1 MASAVGVSLILR
13 EQGEQ
18 KEVLLICRDHSHSF
32 GAGLWS
38 LPGGIVRWNEDVR
51 ATARREVR
59 EKTGLKV
66 KVGGSYETLSGFV
79 RNQLVVVTG
88 FFAVPVES
96 KKEPRPGPRVE
107 RVAYFPIDRLP
118 DLAFETDT
126 RLLKELIH
134 LDNRPAPTSDDALNY
149 ARVAELE
156 SKVRRHER
164 RYDELMDLYMQELMR
179 GAWINDLLVQVASTN
194 EFSEI
199 SDLTVEH
206 LTTQSDLGLARV
218 WLPGP
223 PDSCDTCAWAPRCPQ
238 KICLHLVSARGD
250 ERYAD
255 DKDFERIPPISG
267 TPPGDTALRNDLV
280 QTEIARNRAQPS
292 HFEGF
297 PLDVGLE
304 LAGVLGIYG
313 PEQREPGERRIFQF
327 VARAISGS
335 IKNARLHQELKR
347 SDQVK
352 RIFIDKMSH
361 SLKTPLT
368 VILGYAEL
376 LKEDRVSEGD
386 EIGAEG
392 AAAIE
397 KSGRD
402 LYTLVES
409 ILFIT
414 KLESGRLPPKKVRCD
429 AYKILEKVIQSF
441 RDLADRRNI
450 GLIFEG
456 SSEFIFADPQWLKRI
471 AEELISNAI
480 KFTKEGQISIYLSS
494 DHNND
499 VVVAVH
505 DTGIGMA
512 KTNRSRIFE
521 PFTQGTHV
529 EDDYQVNLNYGGLGV
544 GLAIARTLVEQLGG
558 KLWVDSTPGQGSR
571 FYFTLQRSTSN

>member
-1 MASAVGVSLILR
+1 MASAVGVAMILR
-13 EQGEQ
+13 DNEGQR
-18 KEVLLICRDHSHSF
+18 EVLLACRDHSHSV

-38 LPGGIVRWNEDVR
+38 LPGGIVRWSEDIR
-51 ATARREVR
+51 ATVRREVR
-59 EKTGLKV
+59 EKIGLKI
-66 KVGGSYETLSGFV
+66 KVGSSFETLSGFV
-79 RNQLVVVTG
+79 SNQLVVVTS
-88 FFAVPVES
+88 FFTLLVNKDKA
-96 KKEPRPGPRVE
+96 PRPGPRVE
-107 RVAYFPIDRLP
+107 RVAYFPLSRLP
-118 DLAFETDT
+118 ELAFETDVRALQNLAQASAKT
-126 RLLKELIH
+126 TVTTAE
-134 LDNRPAPTSDDALNY
+134 ALNH

-194 EFSEI
+194 EFRDVVE
-199 SDLTVEH
+199 LTVEH
-206 LTTQSDLGLARV
+206 LTTQSDLGLARI

-223 PDSCDTCAWAPRCPQ
+223 PDNCETCAWADQCPQ
-238 KICLHLVSARGD
+238 KGCLHLISERGD
-250 ERYAD
+250 DRFAAD
-255 DKDFERIPPISG
+255 KNFKRIPPIPG
-267 TPPGDTALRNDLV
+267 TPAGDTALRSDLT
-280 QTEIARNRAQPS
+280 QSEIKRSRAQPS

-304 LAGVLGIYG
+304 LGGVLGIYG
-313 PEQREPGERRIFQF
+313 LEQREPGERRIFQF

-376 LKEDRVSEGD
+376 IKEDCEASGD
-386 EIGAEG
+386 GIGAEG

-414 KLESGRLPPKKVRCD
+414 KLESGRLPPKKIRCD
-429 AYKILEKVIQSF
+429 ACGIIEKVIKSYAELVDSNGTAIHFDGQS
-441 RDLADRRNI
+441 DI
-450 GLIFEG
+450 
-456 SSEFIFADPQWLKRI
+456 IFADPQWVKRI
-471 AEELISNAI
+471 VEELLSNAV
-480 KFTKEGQISIYLSS
+480 KFTKGGDISIYLSS
-494 DHNND
+494 NEKND
-499 VVVAVH
+499 MIVAVH

-544 GLAIARTLVEQLGG
+544 GLAIARTLVVQSGG
-558 KLWVDSTPGQGSR
+558 SLWVESIPGQGSR
-571 FYFTLQRSTSN
+571 FFFSLPRSMPG